1 MYLEPH
7 LNEKS
12 AECSKLWYNWYEQF
26 IDLETRYGSKCKKLR
41 AKWCKCA
48 DELGELVSIEAK
60 TNPRYTNSTL
70 DNRKFL
76 D

>member
-12 AECSKLWYNWYEQF
+12 AECSKLWYDWYEEF
-26 IDLETRYGSKCKKLR
+26 NNPETRYSPKSKKLR
-41 AKWCKCA
+41 AVWCKCA
-48 DELGELVSIEAK
+48 DELGELVSIAAK
-60 TNPRYTNSTL
+60 TNPRYKNSTL